1 MKKIAS
7 LWIVVFCIFSFYS
20 VYAEQPDDAAIL
32 SAEEEE
38 AAKMLVPPQSAIVM
52 EKESGR
58 ILYEINPRQK
68 LPMASTTKIMT
79 AIVALEKGN
88 PADNV
93 TISAAAEG
101 VEGSSMYIRQ
111 GEIMSLEELLYGLM
125 LCSGNDAAV
134 AIAEHVGGNIEQ
146 FVQMMNQK
154 AQEIGALDTHFDN
167 PNGLPSDSHY
177 STAYDMALITA
188 YGLKNATFAKIV
200 STREMTISGYGK
212 QYVRQLVNHNKL
224 LKMYPDCIGVKT
236 GFTKEA
242 GRCLVSAA
250 KRDGMTLICVTL
262 NAPNDWD
269 NHMSFY
275 DECFQKFHLQ
285 AIEIPK
291 DQNTTFSIKGG
302 AVRESTAVL
311 SHQTAFPLTEG
322 ETIDTKVEFQ
332 KDIQAPVMAGTV
344 VGKLKIL
351 VNGSETGGM
360 ELIANEEIPV
370 GNFAFENI
378 SKTLLAEIEDVY
390 QFWLSLFGN
399 KFVK

>member
-1 MKKIAS
+1 MKKIVS

-93 TISAAAEG
+93 TISATAEG

-224 LKMYPDCIGVKT
+224 LRMYPDCIGVKT

-250 KRDGMTLICVTL
+250 KRDGMTLI
-262 NAPNDWD
+262 
-269 NHMSFY
+269 
-275 DECFQKFHLQ
+275 
-285 AIEIPK
+285 
-291 DQNTTFSIKGG
+291 
-302 AVRESTAVL
+302 
-311 SHQTAFPLTEG
+311 
-322 ETIDTKVEFQ
+322 
-332 KDIQAPVMAGTV
+332 
-344 VGKLKIL
+344 
-351 VNGSETGGM
+351 
-360 ELIANEEIPV
+360 
-370 GNFAFENI
+370 
-378 SKTLLAEIEDVY
+378 
-390 QFWLSLFGN
+390 
-399 KFVK
+399 